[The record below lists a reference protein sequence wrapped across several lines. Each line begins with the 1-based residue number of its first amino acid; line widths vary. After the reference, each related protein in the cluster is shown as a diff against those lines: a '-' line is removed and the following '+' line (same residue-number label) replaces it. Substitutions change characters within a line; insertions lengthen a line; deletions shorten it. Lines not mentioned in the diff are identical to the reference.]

1 MPEEKDYILYFWDG
15 AVKRMRG
22 LLSDLQKLPVKRI
35 EEVIPGWTPSWF
47 STTPLSN
54 VRRDVERI
62 NRAMGGV
69 FKLIRPGSNGSG
81 LPFRNGFFRG
91 G

>member
-15 AVKRMRG
+15 AIKRIRG

-35 EEVIPGWTPSWF
+35 EEVIPAINPIKMAS
-47 STTPLSN
+47 
-54 VRRDVERI
+54 RDMERI
-62 NRAMGGV
+62 NKAIGQV
-69 FKLIRPGSNGSG
+69 VKLVRPGSNGSG

>member
-1 MPEEKDYILYFWDG
+1 MPEEKDYILYFYDG

-35 EEVIPGWTPSWF
+35 EEVAPGLD
-47 STTPLSN
+47 PLTN
-54 VRRDVERI
+54 VRRDMERI
-62 NRAMGGV
+62 NKAIGQV
-69 FKLIRPGSNGSG
+69 IKLVRPGSNGRG
-81 LPFRNGFFRG
+81 LPFGNGHSPG